1 MSSSTTE
8 TNPPTYS
15 WATPVGAVSSI
26 GGLVTLAVCI
36 AVSWDN
42 RTEHGFAPM
51 PAGATA
57 LACTMTIC
65 GLILCLF
72 RILHT
77 DRYEFGRRL
86 DERLQAVDRK
96 LDNVWGIAAK
106 TSLEAVPARAAQAS
120 RDRNRGRGRRGR
132 RPQDDGDADAE
143 GGPGAVVHQL
153 HRREDGADRLP
164 SPDVLR
170 QARELAAKVIRL
182 ERRRSEDRSEDTR

>member
-106 TSLEAVPARAAQAS
+106 TSLEAVPARAAAPG
-120 RDRNRGRGRRGR
+120 RRRRRCGGRTRRGRAPATPPRGRR
-132 RPQDDGDADAE
+132 RPAAE
-143 GGPGAVVHQL
+143 PGCPAPGAGAG
-153 HRREDGADRLP
+153 REGD
-164 SPDVLR
+164 
-170 QARELAAKVIRL
+170 QAGKASI
-182 ERRRSEDRSEDTR
+182 